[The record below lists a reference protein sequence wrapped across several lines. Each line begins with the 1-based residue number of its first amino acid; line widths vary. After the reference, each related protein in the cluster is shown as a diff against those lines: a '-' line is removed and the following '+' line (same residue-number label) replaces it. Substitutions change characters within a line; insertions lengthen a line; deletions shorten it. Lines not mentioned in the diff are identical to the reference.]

1 MSRHILIGWLCEGDP
16 EQFAIAMRKVDSGDI
31 DLKFIGMNGRKRVE
45 QKFSFTAFTD
55 SLDELVLDCAAL
67 DLTEAGPR
75 DEGGTTLF
83 TKFALAFHFSL
94 AMMVLFWMVFYTP
107 LP

>member
-1 MSRHILIGWLCEGDP
+1 MMVKNNLGWLCEGDP

-55 SLDELVLDCAAL
+55 SLDEFVLDCAAL
-67 DLTEAGPR
+67 NLTEGSR
-75 DEGGTTLF
+75 EEGGTTSSGHAHPRNRA
-83 TKFALAFHFSL
+83 TERVCVEDA
-94 AMMVLFWMVFYTP
+94 W
-107 LP
+107 

>member
-1 MSRHILIGWLCEGDP
+1 MSSSSGWLCEGDP
-16 EQFAIAMRKVDSGDI
+16 EQFAIVMRKVAGGEA
-31 DLKFIGMNGRKRVE
+31 DLKGMGAAGRERVE
-45 QKFSFTAFTD
+45 QKFSFSAFTE
-55 SLDELVLDCAAL
+55 SLHEAVLDTAARTL
-67 DLTEAGPR
+67 R
-75 DEGGTTLF
+75 DAETGAEGGTTLF